1 MKKNLLSFLLL
12 AFLCAVGLQVSAQ
25 TYSGVCGD
33 NVNWSLDAETGV
45 LEISGNGAITSAGWH
60 EYASS
65 ISSVVIAEGVTSV
78 PAKLFEYSET
88 ITAVLIP
95 TTVES
100 IGTGAFSCA
109 VIENMTVAEGNAVYD
124 SRENCNAIIET
135 ATNKLISG
143 CKNTVIPNSVES
155 IGDEAFYWCEV
166 LTSLEIPSSV
176 TAIGSSAFAACS
188 TLVELALPEGLTE
201 ISHQLFDDCV
211 SLKRVVVSST
221 VTSIGDYAFDN
232 CGSLNGIVMLPSG
245 APEVSSSSFRDC
257 SSSLVL
263 YYNNDSEGYNEIAS
277 TYGIKALDVAEN
289 TFYFY
294 ESDGLPGAVVDGRHV
309 WESSK
314 IEYDVPVDGVRLT
327 FLASDEYDYNGIPRA
342 VIAELEFFDGAG
354 EKMEYTAEDVS
365 TNSLEIKENS
375 SIEALCDGNVASFY
389 HSAWSNEAENIRHGS
404 QLVYLEILFEEPVS
418 SFSFKCTGRGEA
430 GYLKELLP
438 ENICVTVAGFKAEPL
453 SSGVCGEE
461 ITWSFD
467 EETGI
472 LTFEGSGALD
482 GEDGYK
488 VWRNQIEKIVVSEGI
503 TEIGNY
509 AFSGYIEV
517 PNFRYVDGC
526 PALKSVQLPA
536 SLTSIGDYAFY
547 KCAVLESIELPSNLT
562 SIGEYAFSECHPKK
576 VIIPSAVTNIEASAF
591 YGCSSLRSAVMLPS
605 EAPEV
610 GSNAFGDCD
619 SSLVL
624 YYNSDSEGY
633 EAIANSCGIKALN
646 VAENTYYLNDNDGLP
661 GTLVD
666 GHLVWESPIMEFSAP
681 VDGVRFTYMASGE
694 YDSNGIPLA
703 AIAELELFDATG
715 NKIEYTAADVSTNS
729 LEFNDGSSLEALCDG
744 DAETFYHSA
753 WSSNSQ
759 NILHGTELVYL
770 EITFPE
776 PVTSFS
782 FKHTGRNSSNYLKH
796 LLPELIC
803 ITPAYFEGVL
813 PTSGSC
819 GDEITWS
826 FDKETGTLTFVGNGV
841 LASSD
846 YMAWNRKVNKVV
858 VGEGITAIGSQAFEN
873 FSVLK
878 EIEIPGT
885 VTSIGN
891 HAFEYCRVLKSLEF
905 PEKLTEIGSYAFRD
919 CDILENFEFP
929 SCLLTIRDRAF
940 AGCDALTSIEIPG
953 SVTSIGLDAFAA
965 CDALEGI
972 VVAEGNTVYDS
983 RENCNAI
990 IETATNTLVIGCKNT
1005 TVPADITTIASR
1017 AFYDC
1022 DGLTNMELPAG
1033 LTSLGSYSFYDCDG
1047 LTSIEI
1053 PESVTSIGDFAFFGC
1068 GALQTVVSNCI
1079 VAPELGIYAFNNMS
1093 SSAVLCYPACCD
1105 YTAWEGFF
1113 ASTEAVGTVQEGTCG
1128 ENLTW
1133 YFNEGIGLLRI
1144 SGTGVMYDYDNESSP
1159 QPWRT
1164 LGVNTVLM
1172 DEGVENI
1179 GNYAFYNCTAL
1190 TRIEIPEGVTSIGDY
1205 TFYNCSSLTSIEIPA
1220 TVTRIGISASYLNYA
1235 PVFSGCSSLA
1245 AVHINDLAAW
1255 CRIDFGDAGYATA
1268 NPLFYAH
1275 NLYLNGKLITELVI
1289 PDEITEIKP
1298 FTFGGAGIT
1307 SVTIHENVTEIG
1319 QDAFK
1324 RCTALSNVVIPDGV
1338 TIIGKGAFYYC
1349 TALESVAIGAGVTT
1363 VGEGAFSGCGSL
1375 NAVHISD
1382 LSAWCGIDFQTPNNA
1397 SNPIVVAGNLYLN
1410 GEAVTDL
1417 VIPEDVT
1424 VIKPRA
1430 FKGLAGLKNV
1440 TMHKGVTA
1448 IGSEAFSGCPGI
1460 ESITS
1465 WIPAGIL
1472 FEIGENV
1479 FGDVNKFECLL
1490 FVPYAA
1496 GSAYSST
1503 AGWDTFENV
1512 IEMDPTEIVIKV
1524 NQYGSGTF
1532 CFEYPLDFSAVEGL
1546 KAYVAGGY
1554 NVSTNVITLMRV
1566 NSAKAG
1572 VGLFIKGEPGEYVVP
1587 VLEESYDNYL
1597 NMLVGTTEVTTV
1609 NSTSAD
1615 GLYYNFKYTILSGD
1629 TEPKFYRF
1637 ADGSRY
1643 SAGKAYLQIPA
1654 SWLSSSSN
1662 TIGMR
1667 FDDELATGIDDV
1679 NDGLEGE
1686 NGEMKTVYDLQGRR
1700 VEEPSKGIYI
1710 INGKKVLIK

>member
-25 TYSGVCGD
+25 TYSGTCGD

-45 LEISGNGAITSAGWH
+45 LEISGSGAITSAGWH

-88 ITAVLIP
+88 ITAVSIP

-100 IGTGAFSCA
+100 IGIGAFSCA

-155 IGDEAFYWCEV
+155 IGDEAFYWCKV

-201 ISHQLFDDCV
+201 ISRQLFDDCV
-211 SLKRVVVSST
+211 SLKRVVVPST

-309 WESSK
+309 CESSK

-327 FLASDEYDYNGIPRA
+327 FLASDEYDYNGIPRVA
-342 VIAELEFFDGAG
+342 IAELEFFDGAG

-467 EETGI
+467 KETGI

-646 VAENTYYLNDNDGLP
+646 VADNTYYFDESDGLP
-661 GTLVD
+661 GASAD
-666 GHLVWESPIMEFSAP
+666 NSFVWESPLMEYPEPINAIRLTF
-681 VDGVRFTYMASGE
+681 FKSGE
-694 YDSNGIPLA
+694 ESNSYYVYSM
-703 AIAELELFDATG
+703 AELELFDG
-715 NKIEYTAADVSTNS
+715 EGEKIEYTAADVTTNS
-729 LEFNDGSSLEALCDG
+729 LERHDGGGLAALCDG
-744 DAETFYHSA
+744 DAETYYHSK
-753 WSSNSQ
+753 WTGRSD
-759 NILHGTELVYL
+759 NIDPGDEFVYL
-770 EITFPE
+770 EIALPE
-776 PVTSFS
+776 PVSSFK
-782 FKHTGRNSSNYLKH
+782 FKHTARGGNRSTQL
-796 LLPELIC
+796 
-803 ITPAYFEGVL
+803 PAYLCVNAAGFKGVPPVSGSIEGV
-813 PTSGSC
+813 
-819 GDEITWS
+819 TWS
-826 FDKETGTLTFVGNGV
+826 FDEETGTLTFEGDGV
-841 LASSD
+841 LNSSD
-846 YMAWNRKVNKVV
+846 YNIWNRKVKKVV
-858 VGEGITAIGSQAFEN
+858 VGEGITS
-873 FSVLK
+873 
-878 EIEIPGT
+878 
-885 VTSIGN
+885 
-891 HAFEYCRVLKSLEF
+891 
-905 PEKLTEIGSYAFRD
+905 IGSYAFD
-919 CDILENFEFP
+919 
-929 SCLLTIRDRAF
+929 
-940 AGCDALTSIEIPG
+940 
-953 SVTSIGLDAFAA
+953 
-965 CDALEGI
+965 
-972 VVAEGNTVYDS
+972 
-983 RENCNAI
+983 
-990 IETATNTLVIGCKNT
+990 
-1005 TVPADITTIASR
+1005 
-1017 AFYDC
+1017 DC
-1022 DGLTNMELPAG
+1022 DGLTSIELPAG
-1033 LTSLGSYSFYDCDG
+1033 LTSIGGYAFYDCDG
-1047 LTSIEI
+1047 LTSIEFHAGLTSIESDAFYSCNRLTNITI
-1053 PESVTSIGDFAFFGC
+1053 PNSVTSIGAGAFGSCNALESIVVAEGNAVYDSRESCNAIIETATNALIAGCKNSTVPESITSIGGFAFYDCDGLTSIELPAGLTSIGGCAFYDCDGLTSIELPAGLTSIGSYAFYSC
-1068 GALQTVVSNCI
+1068 GALQTVVPNCI
-1079 VAPELGIYAFNNMS
+1079 VAPELGIYAFNYIS
-1093 SSAVLCYPACCD
+1093 SSAVLRYPACCD
-1105 YTAWEGFF
+1105 YTAWEEFF

-1133 YFNEGIGLLRI
+1133 RFNEDIGLLRI

-1190 TRIEIPEGVTSIGDY
+1190 TRIEIPEGVASIGDY

-1220 TVTRIGISASYLNYA
+1220 TVTRIGIPASYSNNVR
-1235 PVFSGCSSLA
+1235 VFSGCSSLA

-1255 CRIDFGDAGYATA
+1255 CRIDFGDAGFATA

-1338 TIIGKGAFYYC
+1338 TIIGKGAFYEC
-1349 TALESVAIGAGVTT
+1349 TGLESVTVGAGVTR
-1363 VGEGAFSGCGSL
+1363 VDEGAFGRCDKL
-1375 NAVHISD
+1375 NAVYISD
-1382 LSAWCGIDFQTPNNA
+1382 LAAWCGIAFYSYPNFS
-1397 SNPIVVAGNLYLN
+1397 SNPLFNAGNLYLN
-1410 GEAVTDL
+1410 DELLTEL
-1417 VIPEDVT
+1417 VIPENITD
-1424 VIKPRA
+1424 IKQGT
-1430 FKGLAGLKNV
+1430 FYGS
-1440 TMHKGVTA
+1440 TA
-1448 IGSEAFSGCPGI
+1448 I
-1460 ESITS
+1460 ESITLHEHVS
-1465 WIPAGIL
+1465 TIGEKAFYGCSAVECITSCIPAESLFVLGDNVMTGINL
-1472 FEIGENV
+1472 
-1479 FGDVNKFECLL
+1479 FECLL
-1490 FVPYAA
+1490 FVPYAT
-1496 GSAYSST
+1496 SSTYSST
-1503 AGWDTFENV
+1503 AGWMDFENIV
-1512 IEMDPTEIVIKV
+1512 EMEPTEITVKV

-1532 CFEYPLDFSAVEGL
+1532 CSEYDLDFTAVEGL
-1546 KAYVAGGY
+1546 KAYVVNGY
-1554 NVSTNVITLMRV
+1554 NISNQMVTLQRV
-1566 NSAKAG
+1566 KTVKAG
-1572 VGLFIKGEPGEYVVP
+1572 VGLFIKGEPGEYTVP
-1587 VLEESYDNYL
+1587 VIERSDDNYM
-1597 NMLVGTTEVTTV
+1597 NMLVGTLEVTTV
-1609 NSTSAD
+1609 NSVSDD
-1615 GLYYNFKYTILSGD
+1615 GVYYNYKYTILSGD
-1629 TEPKFYRF
+1629 TSPSFYRF
-1637 ADGSRY
+1637 GDGNRY
-1643 SAGKAYLQIPA
+1643 SANRAYLQIPA
-1654 SWLSSSSN
+1654 AWLSSSS
-1662 TIGMR
+1662 TSIGVR
-1667 FDDELATGIDDV
+1667 FDDGETTGVDDV
-1679 NDGLEGE
+1679 VEEFDGG
-1686 NGEMKTVYDLQGRR
+1686 TAVYYDLNGR
-1700 VEEPSKGIYI
+1700 VVLNPTNGIYI
-1710 INGKKVLIK
+1710 VNGKKVIVNDK